1 MGTRGVGRICSRLTI
16 LLTVRVPGVFEKTG
30 SKNSKQRDS
39 VCPNRLRRETSDAI
53 ALVIFVIFMEYICI
67 IIYAYY

>member
-16 LLTVRVPGVFEKTG
+16 LLTVRVPGVFEKTE

-39 VCPNRLRRETSDAI
+39 ACPNRLRRETSGAIFLFFSTQNLSSAI
-53 ALVIFVIFMEYICI
+53 ALLGT
-67 IIYAYY
+67 